1 MTKPVK
7 AVTPSAARSASATAD
22 PESLDQLRGDCAR
35 MAPRF
40 SRSRC
45 TESAEGKS
53 VHGRATELHGVSVP
67 EKSAALLE
75 GMSEYGD

>member
-1 MTKPVK
+1 MK
-7 AVTPSAARSASATAD
+7 AVTPSAARAASATAD

-40 SRSRC
+40 TRSRC
-45 TESAEGKS
+45 AEPAEGKAS
-53 VHGRATELHGVSVP
+53 ARGKATELHGVSVP

>member
-7 AVTPSAARSASATAD
+7 AVTPSAPARALTAQD

-40 SRSRC
+40 AAGRSG
-45 TESAEGKS
+45 APAP
-53 VHGRATELHGVSVP
+53 GRASDLHGIRVP
-67 EKSAALLE
+67 AKSAALVD
-75 GMSEYGD
+75 GMSDYGD